1 MSARLPVAVLLIAS
15 QLLAGCEAIGRSR
28 GAIDTSN
35 EEAERLARA
44 IQRPADGRKMDT
56 VEIVD
61 DVFAGDEVLRER
73 HGEALPAALTRSSAV
88 VFDTGEGGLT
98 MSELTDSA
106 SAALGLPVRA
116 EEGFGRGRVR
126 INHRGSATAL
136 LDKIA
141 KSSDAEWEV
150 RGGAVRFQRWVTR
163 SWTLYALAGG
173 SDVHATVTSGGGSSS
188 GSTGTGS
195 NSGSGSDAGAVA
207 GAVSVATSYAGEL
220 KPWADLKA
228 AIESLIGGSGVLSL
242 SEATGRVTVR
252 TTPHLLEQVDDL
264 IRNENRRHGR
274 QVVINYAVYSI
285 SVNDSDQWGFN
296 PSLVLSDLG
305 KKLYSFNI
313 HGVPISGDIGNA
325 ASLSGAVLN
334 TATNGTLGRLAGSKL
349 VLDALSEYGAVSL
362 VTSNDVTALN
372 NVPTPVNATQ
382 SISYLKQVTTNQ
394 VAQVGSSTALTPGTV
409 TVGFVITL
417 LPRILANGQ
426 LILRYGLTQT
436 DLIRLRT
443 ITSSQVSIE
452 APEVAQRAFQQQV
465 RMRSGD
471 TLVLASFRQ
480 SQSSLAEQ
488 GVGTPQTVLLGGGQ
502 NGAQRRELSV
512 IVMTPTVVPGV
523 GMNAG
528 ASDLH

>member
-1 MSARLPVAVLLIAS
+1 MSARTSVISLVIAA

-35 EEAERLARA
+35 AEAERLAQA
-44 IQRPADGRKMDT
+44 IKRPSEGRKMDT
-56 VEIVD
+56 VEVVD

-73 HGEALPAALTRSSAV
+73 HGESLPPALLRSNAV
-88 VFDTGEGGLT
+88 LFDTGEGGLT
-98 MSELTDSA
+98 MAELTESVSA
-106 SAALGLPVRA
+106 TLDLPVRA
-116 EEGFGRGRVR
+116 EDGFGRTRVR

-141 KSSDAEWEV
+141 KSTDTEWEV

-163 SWTLYALAGG
+163 SWTLYALAGS
-173 SDVHATVTSGGGSSS
+173 SDLHATVTSGGAGS
-188 GSTGTGS
+188 GSGGS
-195 NSGSGSDAGAVA
+195 NSGSNNGDSGSVA
-207 GAVSVATSYAGEL
+207 GTVSVATSYAGEL

-228 AIESLIGGSGVLSL
+228 AIESLIGQAGTVSM

-252 TTPHLLEQVDDL
+252 TTPHLLEQVDEL

-285 SVNDSDQWGFN
+285 SVNDSDRWGFN
-296 PSLVLSDLG
+296 PTLALSDLG
-305 KKLYSFNI
+305 KKLYSFNVS
-313 HGVPISGDIGNA
+313 GVPIAGDTS
-325 ASLSGAVLN
+325 SLGSISAAVLN
-334 TATNGTLGRLAGSKL
+334 TANSGTLGRLAGSKL

-382 SISYLKQVTTNQ
+382 SISYLKQVTTSQ
-394 VAQVGSSTALTPGTV
+394 VAQVGSSTSLTPGTV

-436 DLIRLRT
+436 DLVRLRT
-443 ITSSQVSIE
+443 ITSSQLSIE
-452 APEVAQRAFQQQV
+452 APEVSQRAFQQQV

-480 SQSSLAEQ
+480 AQSSLTEQ

-528 ASDLH
+528 ASDLR

>member
-1 MSARLPVAVLLIAS
+1 M
-15 QLLAGCEAIGRSR
+15 
-28 GAIDTSN
+28 
-35 EEAERLARA
+35 
-44 IQRPADGRKMDT
+44 
-56 VEIVD
+56 
-61 DVFAGDEVLRER
+61 
-73 HGEALPAALTRSSAV
+73 
-88 VFDTGEGGLT
+88 
-98 MSELTDSA
+98 
-106 SAALGLPVRA
+106 
-116 EEGFGRGRVR
+116 
-126 INHRGSATAL
+126 
-136 LDKIA
+136 
-141 KSSDAEWEV
+141 
-150 RGGAVRFQRWVTR
+150 
-163 SWTLYALAGG
+163 
-173 SDVHATVTSGGGSSS
+173 
-188 GSTGTGS
+188 
-195 NSGSGSDAGAVA
+195 
-207 GAVSVATSYAGEL
+207 
-220 KPWADLKA
+220 
-228 AIESLIGGSGVLSL
+228 
-242 SEATGRVTVR
+242 
-252 TTPHLLEQVDDL
+252 
-264 IRNENRRHGR
+264 
-274 QVVINYAVYSI
+274 INYAVYSI

-296 PSLVLSDLG
+296 PSLMLSDLG
-305 KKLYSFNI
+305 KKLYNFNVS
-313 HGVPISGDIGNA
+313 GVPIAGDMSGL
-325 ASLSGAVLN
+325 ASISGTVLN
-334 TATNGTLGRLAGSKL
+334 TAANGTLGRIAGSKL

-452 APEVAQRAFQQQV
+452 APEVSQRAFQQQV

-480 SQSSLAEQ
+480 AQSSLAEQ
-488 GVGTPQTVLLGGGQ
+488 GVGTPQTVVLGGGQ

-528 ASDLH
+528 ASDLY

>member
-1 MSARLPVAVLLIAS
+1 MKVRGSIGTLVVAA

-35 EEAERLARA
+35 AEAERLAQA
-44 IQRPADGRKMDT
+44 IRRPAEGRKMDT
-56 VEIVD
+56 VEIID
-61 DVFAGDEVLRER
+61 DVFAGDEVLRDR
-73 HGEALPAALTRSSAV
+73 HGEPLPPALLRSTAV
-88 VFDTGEGGLT
+88 LFDTGEGGLT
-98 MSELTDSA
+98 MSELTESMA
-106 SAALGLPVRA
+106 STLDLPVRA
-116 EEGFGRGRVR
+116 EDGFGRARVR
-126 INHRGSATAL
+126 INHRGSAASL

-141 KSSDAEWEV
+141 KSTDSEWEV

-163 SWTLYALAGG
+163 SWTLYALAGS
-173 SDVHATVTSGGGSSS
+173 SDVHATVTSGGAGASS
-188 GSTGTGS
+188 GGNNGASGTA
-195 NSGSGSDAGAVA
+195 SGDSGTAAGT
-207 GAVSVATSYAGEL
+207 VSVATSYAGEL
-220 KPWADLKA
+220 KPWVDLKA
-228 AIESLIGGSGVLSL
+228 AIESLIGNAGAVSM

-252 TTPHLLEQVDDL
+252 TTPHLLEQVDEL

-285 SVNDSDQWGFN
+285 TVNDADQWGFN

-305 KKLYSFNI
+305 KKLYTFNI
-313 HGVPISGDIGNA
+313 KGVPLAGDRSGLGSVSGTVLDT
-325 ASLSGAVLN
+325 AS
-334 TATNGTLGRLAGSKL
+334 NGTLGRIAGSKL

-372 NVPTPVNATQ
+372 NVPTPVNATH
-382 SISYLKQVTTNQ
+382 SISYLKQVTTSQ
-394 VAQVGSSTALTPGTV
+394 VAQVGSSTALTPGTI

-452 APEVAQRAFQQQV
+452 APEISQRAFQQQV

-480 SQSSLAEQ
+480 AQSNLTEQ
-488 GVGTPQTVLLGGGQ
+488 GVGTPQTVVLGGGQ
-502 NGAQRRELSV
+502 TGGQRSELSV

-528 ASDLH
+528 ASDVR